1 MPAPER
7 ALVVGLGN
15 PGEEY
20 AATRHNLGF
29 GVLDLLA
36 KRWGASFERSRP
48 VEAMVAT
55 AHPAGLPVDRVRLV
69 KPMTY
74 MNLSGPAYV
83 RSLKVFETEPEGAL
97 VVVDD
102 FMLDFG
108 RLRFRKDGS
117 SGGHNGLKSVEGAL
131 GHQAYPRLK
140 LGIGPVPARRNPEE
154 FVLARWSATERK
166 ELPFFVEEAADAV
179 VTWLAVG
186 IDKAMERHNR
196 KKDDAAPA

>member
-1 MPAPER
+1 MASPAR

-20 AATRHNLGF
+20 AGTRHNVGF
-29 GVLDLLA
+29 EVLDVLA
-36 KRWGASFERSRP
+36 RKWGVVFERSRP
-48 VEAMVAT
+48 VEGLVAT

-69 KPMTY
+69 KPMTF

-83 RSLKVFETEPEGAL
+83 RSLKVFEAEIEGAL

-108 RLRFRKDGS
+108 RLRFRKEGS

-131 GHQAYPRLK
+131 GHMAYPRLK
-140 LGIGPVPARRNPEE
+140 IGVGPVPARRDPAD
-154 FVLARWSATERK
+154 FVLSRFAAAERK
-166 ELPFFVEEAADAV
+166 ELPFLVQDAADAV
-179 VTWLAVG
+179 VTWLALG

-196 KKDDAAPA
+196 KADGE